1 MSGYFLRRFVFSL
14 LFLACS
20 SVYGQ
25 SDGSEKVWDLSKV
38 SEWILERIRFP
49 EEAYGYGKAGVE
61 QMCLSVSWDGK
72 VFLPAP
78 LNTLHPA
85 YAEEIERVVA
95 DAPKCTGI
103 PDGVEDAY
111 RYIEVDFY
119 QYIPEDRREKM
130 MRVSLHTPPVFRP
143 KGVRSSYF
151 EGREAY
157 MEWLCDRIDV
167 SDSFSDGG
175 ADTVTV
181 QYTVTSEGKVKDFS
195 VLRCKESWLG
205 DKLERVA
212 RKSPK
217 WIPATADGYRNIDV
231 VIRDRMVFRTDGKEK
246 PLYQTYVDDMYRRG
260 AAIPEDYGGIVYNPD
275 KRPVYLGRGSFRKD
289 ALHPLNE
296 ILKQK
301 GIDSEYSV
309 TGSFVVEKDGTVG
322 DIKFTRLPDF
332 DVDSIRVDSIVA
344 DAIGKMRW
352 TPAKVGDTSVR
363 YLYPFTCK
371 YRNGSK
377 WIQREQEWRRKRLN
391 RVTSPADVFG
401 KHYIDLQANPS
412 TKGYIYIQKDGSLH
426 SYPFSPSGMFNYNK
440 FYKGMYYYHK
450 KGAKGNLSKRYFN
463 DVYNIYVR

>member
-1 MSGYFLRRFVFSL
+1 MSSYFLRRFVFSL

-151 EGREAY
+151 GGREAY

-167 SDSFSDGG
+167 PDSFSDGS

-231 VIRDRMVFRTDGKEK
+231 VIRERMIFRKSGRGELTCM
-246 PLYQTYVDDMYRRG
+246 TYASDVYRRD
-260 AAIPEDYGGIVYNPD
+260 AAMPEDYAGIVYNPD
-275 KRPVYLGRGSFRKD
+275 RKPVYLNGKNFHKD
-289 ALHPLNE
+289 ALRSLDE
-296 ILKQK
+296 KLKQR
-301 GIDSEYSV
+301 GINTEYSV
-309 TGSFVVEKDGTVG
+309 SGSFVVEKDGTVS

-332 DVDSIRVDSIVA
+332 DVDSIHVGSIVA

-352 TPAKVGDTSVR
+352 TPAKVGDTPVR

-371 YRNGSK
+371 YRDSSK
-377 WIQREQEWRRKRLN
+377 WIQREQEWRRKRLY

-426 SYPFSPSGMFNYNK
+426 SYPFNSSGMFNYNK
-440 FYKGMYYYHK
+440 FYRGMFYYRRN
-450 KGAKGNLSKRYFN
+450 GVKGNLSKRYFN